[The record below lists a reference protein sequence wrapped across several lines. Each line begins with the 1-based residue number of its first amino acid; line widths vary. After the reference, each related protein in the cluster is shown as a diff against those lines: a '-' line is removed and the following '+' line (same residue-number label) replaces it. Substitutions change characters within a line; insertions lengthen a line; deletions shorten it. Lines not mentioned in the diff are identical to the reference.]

1 MTAGIERDI
10 PGKGSH
16 VTSNAT
22 RIESK
27 DDTDM
32 NPLLD
37 GSAMPRFDEVTPE
50 HVAPAI
56 DDLIAR
62 HNAVVAG
69 LVEARPADFAAAWLP
84 LERIDAEMDLAWSI
98 VSHLHSVADT
108 PELRAAHAAG
118 QARLVEHGMRVGQNR
133 ALYEIQESLTR
144 SADFDA
150 LPIADQ
156 AAVRRSLRGFVLSGV
171 ALPED
176 ARERFGANAVELSA
190 LGNAFS
196 SAVLDATEAWS
207 EHVIDPALLKGVSEQ
222 AMEMFATAAAAK
234 GLDGWLVTLQQPSV
248 IAIMTFAEDRDLRAR
263 VYRANGTRAS
273 DQGPNAGEFDNGPRI
288 ARLLELRADN
298 ARLLGFASHVERS
311 LHTKMAGSGDE
322 ILAFLRDLAVRA
334 RPFAE
339 AEVAEV
345 RAFAATLG
353 IDDLQ
358 PWDVAFVSDRLR
370 QDRHALDEQ
379 AVRAHFP
386 VDRVLTGWADLLR
399 DLFGIVMTARPDVP
413 TWHPD
418 AVYYD
423 VADAD
428 GTVFAGMYL
437 DLHARAGKRGGAWVA
452 QARSLMDVDGV
463 RTLPVAH
470 LTCNFAPKGADGTAL
485 LSHDDV
491 VTLLHETGHA
501 LHHVFG
507 LVERPI
513 IGGIN
518 GYEWDAVELP
528 SQLME
533 DFAWDRDVL
542 TGMSGHH
549 ETGET
554 LPSDLFDRMLGAR
567 EFQSGLFLLRQ
578 IEFAMTDIILH
589 SGIMGSDPMIVQN
602 AVRDEIA
609 VVRPPEWH
617 RMPHSFGHIFSGG
630 YAAGYYS
637 YLWAELLA
645 ADAFGR
651 FVDAG
656 TVDRATGDMF
666 RQEVLSKGASRPA
679 IESFRAFMGRD
690 PDASALLRR
699 HGLKG

>member
-1 MTAGIERDI
+1 MKEKIL
-10 PGKGSH
+10 
-16 VTSNAT
+16 
-22 RIESK
+22 
-27 DDTDM
+27 

-37 GSAMPRFDEVTPE
+37 TAGLPRFDEIAPDQI
-50 HVAPAI
+50 APAI
-56 DDLIAR
+56 ADLVAR
-62 HNAVVAG
+62 HDAVVAD
-69 LVEARPADFAAAWLP
+69 LVATRPTAFADMWLP
-84 LERIDAEMDLAWSI
+84 LERIDAEMGAVWSA
-98 VSHLHSVADT
+98 VSHLHAVADT
-108 PELRAAHAAG
+108 PDLRAAHAAA
-118 QARLVEHGMRVGQNR
+118 QAVLVEHGMRVGQNQDLYALHRDLVESAGFADLEPADRVAVQR
-133 ALYEIQESLTR
+133 A
-144 SADFDA
+144 
-150 LPIADQ
+150 
-156 AAVRRSLRGFVLSGV
+156 LRGFTLSGV
-171 ALPED
+171 GLAEGERL
-176 ARERFGANAVELSA
+176 RFGANAVELSA
-190 LGNAFS
+190 VGNAFS

-207 EHVIDPALLKGVSEQ
+207 EHVTDAGDLAGVSEQ
-222 AMEMFATAAAAK
+222 AMEMFAAAARAK

-248 IAIMTFAEDRDLRAR
+248 MAVMAFAENRDLRAR

-273 DQGPNAGEFDNGPRI
+273 DQGPNAGEFDNGARI
-288 ARLLELRADN
+288 ARLLELRTEN
-298 ARLLGFASHVERS
+298 ARLLGFHSHVERS
-311 LHTKMAGSGDE
+311 LFTKMADSGDE
-322 ILAFLRDLAVRA
+322 ILAFLRELAARA

-339 AEVAEV
+339 AEIAEV
-345 RAFAATLG
+345 REFARALG
-353 IDDLQ
+353 IEELQ

-370 QDRHALDEQ
+370 QARHSIDEQ
-379 AVRAHFP
+379 EVRAYFP
-386 VDRVLTGWADLLR
+386 VARVVAGWTDLLR
-399 DLFGIVMTARPDVP
+399 DLFGIVLAPRADVP
-413 TWHPD
+413 TWHGD

-428 GTVFAGMYL
+428 GAVFAGMYL
-437 DLHARAGKRGGAWVA
+437 DLHARTGKRGGAWVA
-452 QARSLMDVDGV
+452 PARSLMEADGV

-470 LTCNFAPKGADGTAL
+470 LTCNFAPKDADGVAL

-507 LVERPI
+507 LIERPI
-513 IGGIN
+513 IGGIS

-533 DFAWDRDVL
+533 DFAWDARVL

-554 LPSDLFDRMLGAR
+554 LPADLFQRMLGAR

-589 SGIMGSDPMIVQN
+589 SGVMGSDPMVVQN

-651 FVDAG
+651 FVENG
-656 TVDRATGDMF
+656 VVDRATGD
-666 RQEVLSKGASRPA
+666 RLRREVLSRGASRPA

-690 PDASALLRR
+690 PDPAALLRR
-699 HGLKG
+699 HGLAA